1 MSPNWLSKTCIL
13 HCLSPNPERS
23 ICTWPEGIS
32 SDVES
37 LAGVLLQF
45 PTFLVLVFVVSA
57 NGNTP
62 TNNHSALKARKVPV
76 TADMYETESLV
87 FFQACTHHICA
98 HTHTHTH
105 THTRTHTTQIH
116 TDSLLAEAQKDP
128 GLLHFMYITLIL
140 FWAIAVW
147 AEVLADKHLV
157 PSQHWWSVFGQT
169 WDLWGIA
176 QLLSA
181 ESSSSNITVKA
192 LIEDNPR
199 SVEENWKPKRFGKT
213 GSTNLRLL
221 SHKSLD
227 CTHKPQM

>member
-98 HTHTHTH
+98 HTHTHTFPH
-105 THTRTHTTQIH
+105 THTPPHIMLWYPQ
-116 TDSLLAEAQKDP
+116 L
-128 GLLHFMYITLIL
+128 
-140 FWAIAVW
+140 WN
-147 AEVLADKHLV
+147 AEV
-157 PSQHWWSVFGQT
+157 WRR
-169 WDLWGIA
+169 IA
-176 QLLSA
+176 TTLPQ
-181 ESSSSNITVKA
+181 
-192 LIEDNPR
+192 
-199 SVEENWKPKRFGKT
+199 G
-213 GSTNLRLL
+213 LRLRQSGRL
-221 SHKSLD
+221 GSDNSCWSTVPPGPPAHWPLHSTLWWRPLVAENNTSPADDDGNEWVDQVKTTVHGLIRS
-227 CTHKPQM
+227 K

>member
-1 MSPNWLSKTCIL
+1 MIWHLNRCVLHMSPNWLSKACIS
-13 HCLSPNPERS
+13 HCLSPNPDRA
-23 ICTWPEGIS
+23 ICTWPEGIT
-32 SDVES
+32 SDVEY

-45 PTFLVLVFVVSA
+45 PTFLVLVFVASA

-62 TNNHSALKARKVPV
+62 TNNHSALKASKVPV
-76 TADMYETESLV
+76 TADVWNWIPGFLSGMHTSHM
-87 FFQACTHHICA
+87 CTH
-98 HTHTHTH
+98 TWTH
-105 THTRTHTTQIH
+105 THTRTHTAQIH

-147 AEVLADKHLV
+147 AEVLADEHLV
-157 PSQHWWSVFGQT
+157 PSQHWWSVFSQT
-169 WDLWGIA
+169 WNLWGIA
-176 QLLSA
+176 QLLLA
-181 ESSSSNITVKA
+181 ESSSSNMTVKA

-221 SHKSLD
+221 SHK
-227 CTHKPQM
+227 